1 MPIRSRLLRL
11 LIIPSAL
18 ALASTTWAM
27 SDFKPVKPK
36 PTAAASESANTSLPF
51 DNQSVPKAT
60 SAAPT
65 EEITSG
71 QSPAPA
77 PVAKPA
83 AIVVES
89 KAESYQRGNNQ
100 CSSNENNSLQ
110 KSLLLTA
117 FPRLTPNSSNAG
129 ALNDAEH
136 QLPQML
142 GEQLVAKHKAITP
155 IQLTESLPS
164 PSASDDTL
172 LAQQI
177 QKLARNQHTQLV
189 LTGEIMDMAMTHP
202 EATYNPGLYTR
213 FLNGLFDFIEV
224 KNRFDK
230 RERVFSFQVNLRD
243 GFTGQTLFNKRYD
256 TYGIWGLTKEVG
268 FGSPLFWNTDYG
280 QQIKGLVK
288 MASKEV
294 GAVIQCQ
301 PYIAQIDARP
311 GQNQILLQGGANNGL
326 RSGDTLAL
334 YQLVVQGSETD
345 YDKHQVRL
353 VNRNAA
359 IELREVYPSHSVGVI
374 NSSSYLTGQ
383 FLAVSP

>member
-11 LIIPSAL
+11 LIIPSAFW
-18 ALASTTWAM
+18 LASASWAM
-27 SDFKPVKPK
+27 SDLKPVQPK
-36 PTAAASESANTSLPF
+36 PAATASESANTSLPF
-51 DNQSVPKAT
+51 DNQSIPKANN
-60 SAAPT
+60 AAPT
-65 EEITSG
+65 EEI
-71 QSPAPA
+71 APITT
-77 PVAKPA
+77 PEAKPA
-83 AIVVES
+83 ATVVES
-89 KAESYQRGNNQ
+89 KAESQRGNNQ
-100 CSSNENNSLQ
+100 CRSGENNSLH

-117 FPRLTPNSSNAG
+117 FPRLNPGSSNAG

-164 PSASDDTL
+164 PSLSDDTL

-189 LTGEIMDMAMTHP
+189 LTGEIVDMTMTHP

-230 RERVFSFQVNLRD
+230 RERIFSFQVNLRD
-243 GFTGQTLFNKRYD
+243 GFTGQTLFVKHYN
-256 TYGIWGLTKEVG
+256 TYGIWGLTKDVG
-268 FGSPLFWNTDYG
+268 FGSPLFWHTDYG

-301 PYIAQIDARP
+301 PYIAQIDSRP

-334 YQLVVQGSETD
+334 YQLVVQGSETE
-345 YDKHQVRL
+345 YDKHLVRL

-374 NSSSYLTGQ
+374 NGTSYLTGQ